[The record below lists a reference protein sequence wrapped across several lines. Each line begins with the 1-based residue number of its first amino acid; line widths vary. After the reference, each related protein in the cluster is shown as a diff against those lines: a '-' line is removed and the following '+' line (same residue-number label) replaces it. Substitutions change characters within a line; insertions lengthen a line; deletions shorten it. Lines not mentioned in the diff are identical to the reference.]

1 MAKIA
6 HFPKQKSPL
15 KPRINS
21 DCMHQKTNIVF
32 SLTQDKIY
40 QKSLAF
46 LRKYD
51 IIRGELRK
59 TNNRGIQKQEEGNV

>member
-1 MAKIA
+1 M
-6 HFPKQKSPL
+6 
-15 KPRINS
+15 R
-21 DCMHQKTNIVF
+21 QKTNIVF

>member
-1 MAKIA
+1 MDECHFRFKEITGRGNLIMAKIA
-6 HFPKQKSPL
+6 HFPKQNHPL

-40 QKSLAF
+40 QKITCLSP
-46 LRKYD
+46 K
-51 IIRGELRK
+51 I
-59 TNNRGIQKQEEGNV
+59 